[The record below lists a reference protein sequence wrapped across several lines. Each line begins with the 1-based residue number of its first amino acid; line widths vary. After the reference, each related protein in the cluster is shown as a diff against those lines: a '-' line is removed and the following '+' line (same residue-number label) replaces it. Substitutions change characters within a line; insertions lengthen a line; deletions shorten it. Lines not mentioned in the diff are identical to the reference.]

1 MKLLVPFYTAAK
13 RVLKN
18 PLFLFML
25 AFLCFCVLFF
35 GSIEKEVT
43 LPKVGVCLTDNDT
56 QAKSL
61 FDRLCADGF
70 IPYESEAVMCESIR
84 TGEIAM
90 GVSVKAGLTN
100 RMISGDMEG
109 ATKLFCTPTTSFI
122 TVTSL
127 RISAHLGDI
136 YAPYMTER
144 MMAQQGI
151 TLTHEE
157 VRKYMDDCYEKD
169 AQFEFVFSDMDGKP
183 LERASYSQS
192 LIFGML
198 AVLLFC
204 LFALCTCTEKDASY
218 RNLHDR
224 LGVKRAFWSVL
235 VPSYAVKYA
244 VCLTVTG
251 VACCACHLVYG
262 TDVSSL
268 YVRCALYL
276 LFLTG
281 VGALLWAALYYISR
295 VQLVVMIASIA
306 SLGICPI
313 FVDIG
318 FYADMPEFAR
328 MLLPPYFFYK
338 IPTDPIL
345 CVAVAFGL
353 FAVSML
359 LLYLREKSITPR
371 TKI

>member
-1 MKLLVPFYTAAK
+1 MRILIPFYTATK

-25 AFLCFCVLFF
+25 VFLCFCVLFF

-43 LPKVGVCLTDNDT
+43 LPKTGVTLTDSDPEAVN
-56 QAKSL
+56 L
-61 FDRLCADGF
+61 HNRLRDDGF
-70 IPYESEAVMCESIR
+70 IPYENEAVMCEAIR

-90 GVSVKAGLTN
+90 GVSVKAGLTE
-100 RMISGDMEG
+100 RMLAGDMEG

-144 MMAQQGI
+144 MIKNYGI

-157 VRKYMDDCYEKD
+157 VREYMDTCYAED

-224 LGVKRAFWSVL
+224 LGTRRAFFSL
-235 VPSYAVKYA
+235 LLPSYAVKYA
-244 VCLTVTG
+244 VTLAVTG
-251 VACCACHLVYG
+251 GACYACHIVYG
-262 TDVSSL
+262 TDVSAL
-268 YVRCALYL
+268 FGRCALYL
-276 LFLTG
+276 FFLMG
-281 VGALLWAALYYISR
+281 VGALLWASLYYISR
-295 VQLVVMIASIA
+295 VQLFVMIVAVA
-306 SLGICPI
+306 SLGVCPI

-318 FYADMPEFAR
+318 FLADIPEFAR

-338 IPTDPIL
+338 IPTDPAL
-345 CVAVAFGL
+345 CITVAIVL
-353 FAVSML
+353 FAASLV
-359 LLYLREKSITPR
+359 LLYLREKSITPK

>member
-1 MKLLVPFYTAAK
+1 MKTVISFYTAFK

-35 GSIEKEVT
+35 GSIEKQVTIPKTGVT
-43 LPKVGVCLTDNDT
+43 LIDTDPEA
-56 QAKSL
+56 QSL
-61 FDRLCADGF
+61 YERLCADGF
-70 IPYESEAVMCESIR
+70 IPYENESVMCEAIR

-90 GVSVKAGLTN
+90 GVSVNEGLTG
-100 RMISGDMEG
+100 RMKAGDMEG

-136 YAPYMTER
+136 YAPYLTER
-144 MMAQQGI
+144 MMQSYGI
-151 TLTHEE
+151 TLTNEQ
-157 VRKYMDDCYEKD
+157 VREYMDTCYAED

-204 LFALCTCTEKDASY
+204 LFALCTCTEKDESY

-224 LGVKRAFWSVL
+224 LGARRAFFGVL
-235 VPSYAVKYA
+235 LPSYAAKYA
-244 VCLTVTG
+244 VCLAVTG
-251 VACCACHLVYG
+251 GACYACHLIYG

-268 YVRCALYL
+268 FGRCALYL
-276 LFLTG
+276 FFLMG
-281 VGALLWAALYYISR
+281 VGALLYAVLYYISR
-295 VQLVVMIASIA
+295 VQLVVMIVSVM

-313 FVDIG
+313 FVDLG
-318 FYADMPEFAR
+318 FYAKIPEFAR

-338 IPTDPIL
+338 IPTAPVL
-345 CVAVAFGL
+345 SVAVACGL
-353 FAVSML
+353 FAVSLL
-359 LLYLREKSITPR
+359 LLYLREKSIKPK